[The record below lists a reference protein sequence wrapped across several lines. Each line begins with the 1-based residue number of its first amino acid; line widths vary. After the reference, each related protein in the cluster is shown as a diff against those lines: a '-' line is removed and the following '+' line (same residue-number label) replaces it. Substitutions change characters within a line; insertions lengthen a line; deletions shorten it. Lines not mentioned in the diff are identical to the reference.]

1 MCVDAV
7 PRTGLKVADS
17 CDVLGIGGLSR
28 QVYCESE
35 VELSCVAFSDG
46 FFRLKAFSCH
56 YRFYQTRHFSIFSVL
71 LMRDYIALP
80 VCGHF
85 SHLLTRGH
93 MPYVTRQGAAP
104 NVLPSARRAGASP
117 CDPAPSHL

>member
-17 CDVLGIGGLSR
+17 CDVLGIGDLSR

-71 LMRDYIALP
+71 LAPDYIALP

>member
-17 CDVLGIGGLSR
+17 CDVLGIGDLSQ

-46 FFRLKAFSCH
+46 FFRLKVFSCH

-71 LMRDYIALP
+71 LMPDYIALP
-80 VCGHF
+80 VGGYF

>member
-1 MCVDAV
+1 MSADAIL
-7 PRTGLKVADS
+7 RTDLIVADS
-17 CDVLGIGGLSR
+17 CDVLSIGDPSR

-46 FFRLKAFSCH
+46 FFHLKAFSCH
-56 YRFYQTRHFSIFSVL
+56 YRFYQARHFSIFSVL
-71 LMRDYIALP
+71 LMPDYIALP

-93 MPYVTRQGAAP
+93 MPYATQQGAAP
-104 NVLPSARRAGASP
+104 NVLPSARRAEASP
-117 CDPAPSHL
+117 YDPAPSHL